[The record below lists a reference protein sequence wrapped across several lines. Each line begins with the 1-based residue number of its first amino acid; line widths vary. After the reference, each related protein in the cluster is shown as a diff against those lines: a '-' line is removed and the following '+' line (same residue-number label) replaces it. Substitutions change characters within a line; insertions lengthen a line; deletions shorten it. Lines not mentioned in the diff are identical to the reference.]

1 MSEENQSNEDILMK
15 TVDSKIIENDL
26 ERNKKLDEEIK
37 SINSKVDL
45 KLSSIDNEEKPKE
58 ITMKISE
65 IIDHM
70 GSCSDGSC
78 GIHQSIKKSTDK
90 SYMKGFVLGAKF
102 GKQKRN

>member
-1 MSEENQSNEDILMK
+1 MSEESKVNILKGIEDEIK
-15 TVDSKIIENDL
+15 TVDN
-26 ERNKKLDEEIK
+26 KLDSQNEEIQKEIK

-45 KLSSIDNEEKPKE
+45 KLSSVNNEEKPKE
-58 ITMKISE
+58 VTMKISE

>member
-1 MSEENQSNEDILMK
+1 MSDENETNIITKIEDEIK
-15 TVDSKIIENDL
+15 IVDN
-26 ERNKKLDEEIK
+26 KLDSQNEKIQEEIK

-45 KLSSIDNEEKPKE
+45 KLSSMGDKEEPKE
-58 ITMKISE
+58 TTMNISE

-102 GKQKRN
+102 GKKNRS

>member
-1 MSEENQSNEDILMK
+1 MSEESKVNILKGIEDEIK
-15 TVDSKIIENDL
+15 TVDN
-26 ERNKKLDEEIK
+26 KLDSQNEKIQEEIK

-45 KLSSIDNEEKPKE
+45 KLSSVNNEEKPKE
-58 ITMKISE
+58 VTMKISE

>member
-1 MSEENQSNEDILMK
+1 MSEESKVNILKGIEDEIK
-15 TVDSKIIENDL
+15 TVDN
-26 ERNKKLDEEIK
+26 KLDSQNEEIQKEIK

-45 KLSSIDNEEKPKE
+45 KLSSMDNEEKPKE
-58 ITMKISE
+58 VTMKISE

>member
-1 MSEENQSNEDILMK
+1 MSEENKVSIITKIEDDLK
-15 TVDSKIIENDL
+15 SVDD
-26 ERNKKLDEEIK
+26 KLDLQNEKIQEEIK

-45 KLSSIDNEEKPKE
+45 KLSSVNNEEKPKE
-58 ITMKISE
+58 VTMKISE